1 MRRKRRLRV
10 LTLGVL
16 LAALPAGLLAACS
29 APPVEAGPQVTE
41 LTGWLAV
48 ELPEDFWPVSLTA
61 DQTAVWVGGRT
72 VDPREP
78 RLARLDAADSDRP
91 RAQAVP
97 LRPVSPYAKNAEL
110 VSLAVRGDEV
120 SALGGVRDGA
130 HSNVRW
136 SVWSGT
142 ARALREFPQGFN
154 TFGGP
159 EAGDLVGIVH
169 PDTTPDAGPV
179 IVGTWSSRHGLD
191 AAAWIRRGDR
201 FERQPASGTVLASS
215 ATEQNSPRTAI
226 SDGSRVVVLGSVLEL
241 GPDIRQV
248 ATAWTWPSRN
258 EQWARGLLPDAGRRS
273 EALAASCHAETC
285 WVFGQVDDRAAAWT
299 TDSAGRRRVA
309 DLPVSSLRTSD
320 GAAAF
325 RVSGHVGAVFSDG
338 VDGRLLLQTDRGWR
352 LFSTPAG
359 TAGPAAAVGN
369 RIYVVVEDGE
379 RTRLWSCDL
388 ADARGN

>member
-29 APPVEAGPQVTE
+29 PPIGDTGPQPSE
-41 LTGWLAV
+41 LAGWLPV
-48 ELPEDFWPVSLTA
+48 ELPEEFRPGSLAA
-61 DQTAVWVGGRT
+61 DGATLWVGGRT

-78 RLARLDAADSDRP
+78 RLARLDAAGADPTRVASI
-91 RAQAVP
+91 P

-110 VSLAVRGDEV
+110 VSLAVQGDEV

-142 ARALREFPQGFN
+142 ARGLQEFPQGFN

-169 PDTTPDAGPV
+169 PETSPDAGPV

-191 AAAWIRRGDR
+191 AASWLRRGHRWD
-201 FERQPASGTVLASS
+201 RQPASGTVLASS
-215 ATEQNSPRTAI
+215 ATEQTSPRAAI
-226 SDGSRVVVLGSVLEL
+226 SYGSQVVVLGSVLEL
-241 GPDIRQV
+241 GPDIRQA
-248 ATAWTWPSRN
+248 ATVWTWPSRT
-258 EQWARGLLPDAGRRS
+258 QRWARAVLPDAGRGS
-273 EALAASCHAETC
+273 EALAASCNTDTC
-285 WVFGQVDDRAAAWT
+285 WVFGQVDEQAAAWV
-299 TDSAGRRRVA
+299 TDSGDRHRVP
-309 DLPVSSLRTSD
+309 DLPASGLRATD

-325 RVSGHVGAVFSDG
+325 RVAGHVGAIFSDG
-338 VDGRLLLQTDRGWR
+338 IGGRLLLQTDRGWR

-359 TAGPAAAVGN
+359 SVGPAVAVGN

-379 RTRLWSCDL
+379 RSRLWSCDL
-388 ADARGN
+388 TDALGT